1 MTIRSFKTGD
11 SEAVIELWRAC
22 NLVVPWNDPQRDI
35 ERKLQV
41 QPELFFVGEIENR
54 IVATVMAGY
63 EGHRGWLN
71 YLAVAPDMQKQGFGR
86 QIVEFAIEKLRER
99 GCPKI
104 NLQVR
109 ASNVEVIAFYKAL
122 GFQVE
127 EVLNLGMRLISDEK

>member
-1 MTIRSFKTGD
+1 MTIRPFKEDD
-11 SEAVIELWRAC
+11 SEAVIALWAAC
-22 NLVVPWNDPQRDI
+22 GLIVPWNDPQRDI

-71 YLAVAPDMQKQGFGR
+71 YLAVAPERQKQGWGR
-86 QIVEFAIEKLRER
+86 QIVTYAIEKLRER
-99 GCPKI
+99 GCPKV

-109 ASNVEVIAFYKAL
+109 ASNAEVIAFYQSI
-122 GFQVE
+122 GFKIE
-127 EVLNLGMRLISDEK
+127 DVLNLGMRLISDE

>member
-1 MTIRSFKTGD
+1 MTIRSFKTGE
-11 SEAVIELWRAC
+11 SEAVIELWRVC
-22 NLVVPWNDPQRDI
+22 NLVVPWNDPHRDI
-35 ERKLQV
+35 ERKMQV

-71 YLAVAPDMQKQGFGR
+71 YLAVAPDMQRQGFGR

>member
-1 MTIRSFKTGD
+1 MTIRPFESGD
-11 SEAVIELWRAC
+11 EEAVISLWSAC
-22 NLVVPWNDPQRDI
+22 SLVVPWNNPQRDI

-41 QPELFFVGEIENR
+41 QPELFLVGEQKGCI
-54 IVATVMAGY
+54 IATIMAGY

-71 YLAVAPDMQKQGFGR
+71 YVAIAPDLQGQGFGR
-86 QIVEFAIEKLRER
+86 QIVEYAIEELRLR

-109 ASNVEVIAFYKAL
+109 ASNKEVIAFYQSL

-127 EVLNLGMRLISDEK
+127 EVVNLGMRLIKDEQ